1 MKRYPLEPIQSV
13 DKPIAWE
20 FYKEYFPDNFEE
32 GKSFSELHYICD
44 KIISNTKDNE
54 NKRI

>member
-20 FYKEYFPDNFEE
+20 FYKECFPDKFEE